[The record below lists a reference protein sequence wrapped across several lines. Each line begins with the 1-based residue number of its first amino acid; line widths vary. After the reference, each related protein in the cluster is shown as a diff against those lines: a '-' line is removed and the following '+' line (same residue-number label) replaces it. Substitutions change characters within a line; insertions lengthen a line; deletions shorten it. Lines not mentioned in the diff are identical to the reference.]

1 MKKILFA
8 CFVLVSINGNAQ
20 FQKND
25 FFGKWRITNIETKI
39 LENDT
44 QKSTFEKTALKK
56 LVSSK
61 FSEGNYFIELS
72 AKKIIFVEDKTAS
85 EKYDIKSMKL
95 VDGKIEITF
104 DKYKKTFTL
113 KNKGEGECDG
123 VTHYLKKE

>member
-61 FSEGNYFIELS
+61 FSE
-72 AKKIIFVEDKTAS
+72 KIIFVEDKTAS